1 MEEKSML
8 KELKG
13 KRIKILAWLG
23 GGVAFKI
30 LCGCL

>member
-23 GGVAFKI
+23 GVAFKI